1 MTASAAAALLT
12 VLFVAAAGVA
22 HAQPVTLRASSWA
35 PAAHPLSQSQ
45 ANWCEEVERVTS
57 GRVRCSRMPRPVSA
71 PPGTFDAVRDG
82 LADLSF
88 SVHGYTPGRYPATQL
103 AELPFAG
110 DSAENAS
117 LAYQRVFARHLA
129 ALNEHRGLKVIAV
142 FTHGPGQILNARRP
156 IASLAD
162 LNGLR
167 FRVDGGSVNE
177 IGKAI
182 GATLAMK
189 PASESL
195 ELLAS
200 GAIDGSFSPAESVAS
215 LRLDKAIRYRT
226 SVPGGLYNTSF
237 AFVMNQAVWERIPK
251 NDQAAIERVSGEH
264 AAALFGRAWDR
275 VDRQGVALM
284 QASGVRTT
292 IAGKAFVDALRAR
305 TAPLE
310 RKWIVEA
317 RAQGLA
323 GPEQVLREFRAE
335 AAKLP

>member
-1 MTASAAAALLT
+1 MTSSGEVGPTMAGSDPAFSSASAPSENT
-12 VLFVAAAGVA
+12 GVM
-22 HAQPVTLRASSWA
+22 RSW
-35 PAAHPLSQSQ
+35 
-45 ANWCEEVERVTS
+45 RVVPS
-57 GRVRCSRMPRPVSA
+57 
-71 PPGTFDAVRDG
+71 
-82 LADLSF
+82 
-88 SVHGYTPGRYPATQL
+88 
-103 AELPFAG
+103 
-110 DSAENAS
+110 
-117 LAYQRVFARHLA
+117 
-129 ALNEHRGLKVIAV
+129 
-142 FTHGPGQILNARRP
+142 
-156 IASLAD
+156 
-162 LNGLR
+162 
-167 FRVDGGSVNE
+167 
-177 IGKAI
+177 
-182 GATLAMK
+182 GATV
-189 PASESL
+189 ASPRSRL
-195 ELLAS
+195 SSVQAGGWS
-200 GAIDGSFSPAESVAS
+200 GAIDGSFSTAESVAS
-215 LRLDKAIRYRT
+215 LRLDKAIRHRT

>member
-1 MTASAAAALLT
+1 M
-12 VLFVAAAGVA
+12 
-22 HAQPVTLRASSWA
+22 
-35 PAAHPLSQSQ
+35 
-45 ANWCEEVERVTS
+45 
-57 GRVRCSRMPRPVSA
+57 
-71 PPGTFDAVRDG
+71 
-82 LADLSF
+82 
-88 SVHGYTPGRYPATQL
+88 
-103 AELPFAG
+103 
-110 DSAENAS
+110 
-117 LAYQRVFARHLA
+117 
-129 ALNEHRGLKVIAV
+129 IAV
-142 FTHGPGQILNARRP
+142 FTHGPGQIYNARRP
-156 IASLAD
+156 IASLAE
-162 LNGLR
+162 LRGLR
-167 FRVDGGSVNE
+167 FRVDGGTVSD

-182 GATLAMK
+182 GATVAMK
-189 PASESL
+189 PASETL
-195 ELLAS
+195 DLLAS
-200 GAIDGSFSPAESVAS
+200 GAIDGTFSPAESISA
-215 LRLDKAIRYRT
+215 LKLEKAIHYCT
-226 SVPGGLYNTSF
+226 IVPGGLYNTSF